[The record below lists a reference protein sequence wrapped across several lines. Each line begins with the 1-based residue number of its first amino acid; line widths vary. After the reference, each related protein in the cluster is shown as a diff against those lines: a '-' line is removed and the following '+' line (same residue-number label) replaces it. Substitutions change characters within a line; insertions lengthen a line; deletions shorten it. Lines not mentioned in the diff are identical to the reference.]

1 MSATLALGLRLVRA
15 GGPLRA
21 WSIALGNAVGVVLL
35 LVALALPVAI
45 YPDPVERDYARVQL
59 LGIDLFLLLPAV
71 VLLVTVGR
79 LSSGARDRRLGALRM
94 IGVTPGRARAV
105 AAVENGVLAL
115 AGAGVGA
122 VVAALAAPAASR
134 AVVEGPGW
142 LAQPLDVAWPE
153 AAGTV
158 VGVVALSGLVGTG
171 ATWNRE
177 LPGRA
182 RSEAVARTL
191 RPWRLAVLALGLVM
205 LGLLAVAEPGSLTG
219 YDTGMLLG
227 GAGLTVVGIA
237 LVTPLFTSWV
247 ARVLVRSR
255 GVVSVLAGRSVQVDA
270 AGASR
275 VVAGLG
281 AATFLAIGALAVIGA
296 FESTPQY
303 RYALQS
309 VEGGPQKIWLG
320 AAEPGAG
327 GEEHLDPGLLDGLLD
342 VPGVLGVVPTR
353 GASTPCDPEVDADS
367 CGGVFVGT
375 CAELSLVT
383 EQTGCSDDRAAWIV
397 PDRTDLEDVGGLG
410 YASGWEV
417 GAPIVMT
424 TNEGD
429 PAAPRATVEPSG
441 PPVVVDVVAQSDRWV
456 YGSGDV
462 AFVPVALVPDELRPF
477 SRADVVADGGADV
490 QQRVAAWAEA
500 NGYAAWPY
508 PLDDVLYVE
517 NVRAAVLALAGL
529 AIGVGLLVLAL
540 TATDRAV
547 ERRRAVA
554 RQVMVG
560 VPGLVLRSGQLVQVL
575 VPVAVS
581 AALGAGCGL
590 VLARAYARMAEVD
603 DALGP
608 GRWGLAVA
616 LVVVGGVLVALAT
629 VPLIRTHITP
639 DLLRRE

>member
-1 MSATLALGLRLVRA
+1 MTATVALGLRLVRA

-45 YPDPVERDYARVQL
+45 YPDPVERGYARVQL
-59 LGIDLFLLLPAV
+59 VGIDLFLLLPAV

-115 AGAGVGA
+115 AGAAVGA
-122 VVAALAAPAASR
+122 VVTVLAAPAASR

-142 LAQPLDVAWPE
+142 LARPLDVSWP
-153 AAGTV
+153 AAVGTV
-158 VGVVALSGLVGTG
+158 LAVAALSGLVGTG

-182 RSEAVARTL
+182 RSEAVARVP
-191 RPWRLAVLALGLVM
+191 RPWRLGVLALGLAM
-205 LGLLAVAEPGSLTG
+205 LVLLAVARPGSLRG
-219 YDTGMLLG
+219 VDTGLFLG

-237 LVTPLFTSWV
+237 LVTPLVTSWV

-255 GVVSVLAGRSVQVDA
+255 GVVSMLAGRSVQVDA

-281 AATFLAIGALAVIGA
+281 AATFLAIGALAVIDA
-296 FESTPQY
+296 FENTPQY
-303 RYALQS
+303 RYALQT
-309 VEGGPQKIWLG
+309 VEHGPQKIWLG
-320 AAEPGAG
+320 AAEPGSS
-327 GEEHLDPGLLDGLLD
+327 GEEALDPQRLGELTD
-342 VPGVLGVVPTR
+342 VPGVLGLVPSR
-353 GASTPCDPEVDADS
+353 GASLPCDPELDTDA
-367 CGGVFVGT
+367 CGSVFVGT
-375 CAELSLVT
+375 CAELSLVA
-383 EQTGCSDDRAAWIV
+383 EQAGCSDDRAAWIV

-410 YASGWEV
+410 YATGHDV
-417 GAPIVMT
+417 LAPITLT
-424 TNEGD
+424 TNEED
-429 PAAPRATVEPSG
+429 DDAPRATVEPTG
-441 PPVVVDVVAQSDRWV
+441 PPIVVDVAAQSDRWV

-462 AFVPVALVPDELRPF
+462 AFVPVALVPDGFRSF
-477 SRADVVADGGADV
+477 SRADVIADGGRAV
-490 QQRVAAWAEA
+490 QQRVAAWAQEQ
-500 NGYAAWPY
+500 GYAAWPY
-508 PLDDVLYVE
+508 PMDDVAYVDG
-517 NVRAAVLALAGL
+517 VRAAVLALAGL

-554 RQVMVG
+554 RQVMIG
-560 VPGLVLRSGQLVQVL
+560 VPGRVLRSGQLVQVL

-603 DALGP
+603 GLLGP

-616 LVVVGGVLVALAT
+616 LVVVGGALVALAT
-629 VPLIRTHITP
+629 VPLIRTRLTP